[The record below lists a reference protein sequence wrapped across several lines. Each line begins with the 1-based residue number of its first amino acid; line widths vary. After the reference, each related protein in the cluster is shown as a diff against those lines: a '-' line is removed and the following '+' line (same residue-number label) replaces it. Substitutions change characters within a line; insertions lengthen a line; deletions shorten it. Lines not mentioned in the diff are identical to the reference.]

1 MYNES
6 DYDKAVRLKGYGACE
21 KNWTQNQIEREK
33 TTEDGMLKVKPT
45 VITSVNEYL
54 DFVKTL
60 ESSFKNP
67 VFYRGQG
74 NANYTVNPTV
84 LREKPKN
91 ENKMIQDFYR
101 HFPFEIDSCKNDMA
115 RLVLM
120 QHFGLSTRALDIS
133 ENPLASLYF
142 TCSPMKKFNQ
152 NIEAEKKRWGEVV
165 IFKESEKENDDTNNK
180 LKAIQSTVVSIL
192 ASSAFMDE
200 SFNLWKLGMG
210 WKKITII

>member
-33 TTEDGMLKVKPT
+33 TTEDGLLKVKPT

-101 HFPFEIDSCKNDMA
+101 HFPFEIDSCKN
-115 RLVLM
+115 
-120 QHFGLSTRALDIS
+120 
-133 ENPLASLYF
+133 
-142 TCSPMKKFNQ
+142 
-152 NIEAEKKRWGEVV
+152 IEVEKKRWGEVV